1 MTHASP
7 EFIAALKDASIV
19 APELPQA
26 DAFATLERLEEF
38 EHLLLGIQPGR
49 ELVSWNY
56 HLGTA
61 KRIDDLGLFGDPASN
76 LLVSADHAT
85 SPWSKKQNNGK
96 GKYRTA
102 DHGTGSLA
110 MLLAERDNV
119 QSLVPLGWK
128 GFDDVPNAPDTH
140 PIKQAIGGLLPGK
153 DGFMSLHGML
163 SGKLTDITAD
173 SRELQAIVGL
183 GPHPNQLSRQV
194 AEQIV
199 ARGKDL
205 DLRVVIGNDTVY
217 KIYDPQT
224 HGYKLKDDGEV
235 KTGQLFAHDDRMTTN
250 YAYRVMEKTGVQI
263 PSVQLELARLLLQ
276 VPSDID
282 AGWHVDRKSKA
293 MGVHLGY
300 LLGKATMEIMRSLPV
315 PAAEVVE

>member
-7 EFIAALKDASIV
+7 EFIAALRDATVV

-26 DAFATLERLEEF
+26 DAFGTLERLEEL
-38 EHLLLGIQPGR
+38 ERALLGVLPGR
-49 ELVSWNY
+49 ELMSWNY
-56 HLGTA
+56 HRGTA
-61 KRIDDLGLFGDPASN
+61 QRIDDIGLYGDPASD
-76 LLVSADHAT
+76 LLVSADHST
-85 SPWSKKQNNGK
+85 SPWSRKQE
-96 GKYRTA
+96 KYRTA

-110 MLLAERDNV
+110 MLLAERDDV

-140 PIKQAIGGLLPGK
+140 PIKQAIGRLLSGK

-163 SGKLTDITAD
+163 SGKMTDITD
-173 SRELQAIVGL
+173 RREIQAIVGL
-183 GPHPNQLSRQV
+183 GPHPSELSRQA
-194 AEQIV
+194 AERIV
-199 ARGKDL
+199 KQGKDL
-205 DLRVVIGNDTVY
+205 GLRVVIGNDTVY

-224 HGYKLKDDGEV
+224 RGYKLNAQGEV

-250 YAYRVMEKTGVQI
+250 YAYRVMEQTGVQI

-282 AGWHVDRKSKA
+282 GGWHVDRKSKA

-300 LLGKATMEIMRSLPV
+300 LLGKATMEVMRGLPV
-315 PAAEVVE
+315 AAAEVVE